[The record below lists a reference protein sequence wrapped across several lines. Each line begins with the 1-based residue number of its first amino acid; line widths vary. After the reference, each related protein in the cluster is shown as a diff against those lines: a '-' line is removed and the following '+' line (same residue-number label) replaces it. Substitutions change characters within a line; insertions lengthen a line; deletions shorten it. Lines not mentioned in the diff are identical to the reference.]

1 MTTVDEYARHS
12 AYSDPGAYAHLLDEL
27 PDGIPA
33 ITGAARNVLVHYR
46 SGVELPE
53 DRAADID
60 SRWVERILATDQER
74 HPKPLTEHRADEDRV
89 GGCCRDFA
97 LLTVAALRQRGVP
110 ARTRVGFA
118 TYFFEGFHPDHVLA
132 EVWDG
137 GRWRFVDA
145 QIGPD
150 PSWPMDPQDIPL
162 TMGSDAGDKPFFLT
176 AAQAWAAYRRG
187 EVDPMTFG
195 VHPDA
200 PHLCGVGFMAGEV
213 IIELTHRM
221 RDELLLWDLHGPLL
235 QEGDVAEDAK
245 AYLDGIVDL
254 MLRADTGD
262 AEAEAELRRRY
273 EGDDRLRPGTTVVC
287 ASPRQVTTR
296 VNLVTRSVAGDGS
309 SLDGQ

>member
-1 MTTVDEYARHS
+1 MTTVDAYARQS

-27 PDGIPA
+27 PGGIPA
-33 ITGAARNVLVHYR
+33 ITDAVRNVLIHYR
-46 SGVELPE
+46 SGVELPK

-60 SRWVERILATDQER
+60 CRWVERILATDQQR
-74 HPKPLTEHRADEDRV
+74 HPKPLTEHREDKEKV
-89 GGCCRDFA
+89 GGCCRDYA
-97 LLTVAALRQRGVP
+97 LLTVAALRSKGIP

-118 TYFFEGFHPDHVLA
+118 SYFFEGFHPDHVLA

-145 QIGPD
+145 QLAPA
-150 PSWPMDPQDIPL
+150 PVWPMDTQDVPL
-162 TMGSDAGDKPFFLT
+162 TMGAYAGEKPFFLT

-195 VHPDA
+195 VHPDL

-213 IIELTHRM
+213 GVELTHRM
-221 RDELLLWDLHGPLL
+221 RDELLLWDLHGIVGD
-235 QEGDVAEDAK
+235 EGDVTEETK
-245 AYLDGIVDL
+245 RYLDGIVDL
-254 MLRADTGD
+254 MLHADTGD
-262 AEAEAELRRRY
+262 TDAEAELHRRY
-273 EGDDRLRPGTTVVC
+273 ESDERLRPGTTVVC

-296 VNLVTRSVAGDGS
+296 VNLMTREES